1 MVLPKPVYEMLP
13 YGYLVIALLTYALL
27 ESGVRY
33 LSGTVFLAAGLMV
46 LYWRMHYRSTQKATA
61 RSRRK
66 PAGRAPVRHRA
77 QSGA

>member
-13 YGYLVIALLTYALL
+13 YGYLAVALLTYALL
-27 ESGVRY
+27 DSGMRY

-46 LYWRMHYRSTQKATA
+46 LYWRMHYRSTHRVTA
-61 RSRRK
+61 RARRK
-66 PAGRAPVRHRA
+66 PLSRAPARHRA